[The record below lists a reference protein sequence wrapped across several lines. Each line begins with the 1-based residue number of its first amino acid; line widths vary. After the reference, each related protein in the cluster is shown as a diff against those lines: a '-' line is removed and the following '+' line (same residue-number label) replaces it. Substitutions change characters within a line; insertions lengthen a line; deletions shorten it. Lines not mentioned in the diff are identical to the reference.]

1 MASSR
6 EPLANKNAIMSRHS
20 RIVDRAITRL
30 KLKQL
35 RLLVAVGKYGSIQHA
50 ARELQ
55 ISQPAATK
63 LIQDL
68 EIDFE
73 VSLFTR
79 NNRGVIPTPYGE
91 AMIRH
96 GKLIIAQVSS
106 AAQELD
112 DLIEGNS
119 GRVVVG
125 TLLAAAP
132 ILLPTAMQ
140 AVLNDRPNVAIKVV
154 EGTNDALMPAL
165 LSGEIDMIVG
175 RLPAYRHR
183 TKLVQEKLFDDRV
196 VAVAGKQHPLAGKK
210 SVPFSQLKPFGW
222 ILPPLDTTLRR
233 QVDQYFVSQNQY
245 VPPTVLESVSY
256 LTNRA
261 LLQTRD
267 VIGLMPHHVVMH
279 DVMNGALIEIPW
291 AVPFGKGPIGISYRG
306 PDSLSPAGDA
316 FLRALRQVARTIKE
330 S

>member
-1 MASSR
+1 MVA
-6 EPLANKNAIMSRHS
+6 RHT
-20 RIVDRAITRL
+20 RIVDRAVTRL

-35 RLLVAVGKYGSIQHA
+35 RLLVAVGQFGSIQNA

-68 EIDFE
+68 ELDFE
-73 VSLFTR
+73 VKLFERT
-79 NNRGVIPTPYGE
+79 NRGVIPTVYGDSL
-91 AMIRH
+91 IRH
-96 GKLIIAQVSS
+96 GKLIIAQVSN

-112 DLIEGNS
+112 DLTEGNS

-132 ILLPTAMQ
+132 NLLPNAIE
-140 AVLNDRPNVAIKVV
+140 ALLASRPKVAIKVV

-165 LSGEIDMIVG
+165 FSGEVDMIVG
-175 RLPAYRHR
+175 RLPAYRSR
-183 TKLVQEKLFDDRV
+183 AKLVQEKLFDDRV
-196 VAVAGKQHPLAGKK
+196 VAVVGRQHPLARKK
-210 SVPFSQLKPFGW
+210 KVRFDQIKPFGW

-233 QVDQYFVSQNQY
+233 QVDQFFVSQNQY
-245 VPPTVLESVSY
+245 VPPTVFESLSY

-261 LLQTRD
+261 LFQSRD
-267 VIGLMPHHVVMH
+267 FIGLMPEHVVSY
-279 DVMNGALIEIPW
+279 DVDNGLLAEVDW
-291 AVPFGKGPIGISYRG
+291 TVPFGKGPVGVSYRG
-306 PDSLSPAGDA
+306 PDSLSPASFE
-316 FLRALRQVARTIKE
+316 FLKALRNAAKAMQE

>member
-279 DVMNGALIEIPW
+279 DVMNGALVEIPW

-316 FLRALRQVARTIKE
+316 FLRALRRVARTIKE